1 MKQIIY
7 VVNPDISL
15 CNRLASLLTFT
26 SLAIKT
32 FECFEDFQAQSHT
45 IAPGSLLIIDSEI
58 QGLNI
63 IEYLEELK
71 QKKLNIYVIVMG
83 KEDDVPQAVKIIRA
97 GATEIV
103 SKPFTDQKL
112 KTCIKN
118 ILSSETKE
126 NTDI

>member
-1 MKQIIY
+1 MKKIIY
-7 VVNPDISL
+7 VLNPDISQ
-15 CNRLASLLTFT
+15 CNRIASLIA
-26 SLAIKT
+26 SSSVAVKT
-32 FECFEDFQAQSHT
+32 FDCVEDFQAQSHT

-112 KTCIKN
+112 KMCIKK